1 MASKRSNVQHSW
13 RRRLLGT
20 LGALTLAGCSASAD
34 VHSCSSQ
41 IHFKMRSDTIQL
53 TLQWFLD
60 DDIIDLVNF
69 VARYSNC
76 DQHNA
81 CNNNDGIYHTSIVR
95 TSTRDAA
102 NGGYVRV
109 FTIGLQL

>member
-1 MASKRSNVQHSW
+1 MASQGGRLPYIRQ
-13 RRRLLGT
+13 RRLLGT

-34 VHSCSSQ
+34 VDSCSSQ
-41 IHFKMRSDTIQL
+41 IHFTIRNHTVQL
-53 TLQWFLD
+53 SLQWFLG
-60 DDIIDLVNF
+60 DDITDLVNF

-81 CNNNDGIYHTSIVR
+81 CNNNDGIYHPSIVR